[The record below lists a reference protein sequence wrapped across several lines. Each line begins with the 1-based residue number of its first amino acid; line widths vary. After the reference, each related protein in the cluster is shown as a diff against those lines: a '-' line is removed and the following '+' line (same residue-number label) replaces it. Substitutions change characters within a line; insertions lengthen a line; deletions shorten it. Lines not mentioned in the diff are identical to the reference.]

1 MPTYG
6 LFCNRADLFRLNGG
20 ADRTGLRSDATAGAH
35 AAAARL
41 HRLPSR
47 KCGVPRASA
56 RAYGHNVIDSM
67 PSPGLFVLGFGT

>member
-1 MPTYG
+1 MPKHG
-6 LFCNRADLFRLNGG
+6 LFFDRADLFRLNGG
-20 ADRTGLRSDATAGAH
+20 ADRTGLRSDATAAVH
-35 AAAARL
+35 AAAAPL
-41 HRLPSR
+41 QRLPSR